1 MIVASGWLRKRL
13 IGRGDAEAGPAGRF
27 ARMRHSHAR
36 ADWRRSRQPPG
47 EAALDD
53 VLELLGRPWRGR
65 RHDDGDDAVDAHDP
79 AKQLPKEHRSE

>member
-1 MIVASGWLRKRL
+1 MPKPDQQVASPVCGTVML
-13 IGRGDAEAGPAGRF
+13 E
-27 ARMRHSHAR
+27 
-36 ADWRRSRQPPG
+36 RSRQPPG

-53 VLELLGRPWRGR
+53 VLEHLGRPWRGR

>member
-1 MIVASGWLRKRL
+1 MPKPDRQVASPVCATVMLEQTG
-13 IGRGDAEAGPAGRF
+13 GAHA
-27 ARMRHSHAR
+27 SHLE
-36 ADWRRSRQPPG
+36 